1 MLSILKGECQMNKK
15 LIALCATGLLMASAV
30 TVHAEDIHTIY
41 TTGTA
46 KISVPADMAT
56 FQVTVDSRAD
66 NASEASSANA
76 MTMAKVRR
84 AVIAAG
90 ANASKLETAGYSVS
104 PEYRY
109 EKNGKSVLTGY
120 RAHNVLKVQIDNV
133 RIAGKVMDA
142 AVDAGASYVD
152 SVSFGLKDPAMYQDR
167 ALAIATKAALRKADV
182 LAQAVGK
189 RVIST
194 VSLYDQSNNE
204 EPTVQ
209 YRTMK
214 LAAADNAA
222 VRPETSLEPTV
233 QEISASVGGTFQ
245 IN

>member
-1 MLSILKGECQMNKK
+1 M
-15 LIALCATGLLMASAV
+15 
-30 TVHAEDIHTIY
+30 
-41 TTGTA
+41 
-46 KISVPADMAT
+46 
-56 FQVTVDSRAD
+56 
-66 NASEASSANA
+66 
-76 MTMAKVRR
+76 
-84 AVIAAG
+84 
-90 ANASKLETAGYSVS
+90 
-104 PEYRY
+104 
-109 EKNGKSVLTGY
+109 LTGY
-120 RAHNVLKVQIDNV
+120 RAHNVLKVQVDNV
-133 RIAGKVMDA
+133 RITGKVMDA

-167 ALAIATKAALRKADV
+167 ALAIATKSALRKATV
-182 LAQAVGK
+182 MAQAVGK

-222 VRPETSLEPTV
+222 VRQETSLEPTE
-233 QEISASVGGTFQ
+233 QEITASVGATFQ

>member
-1 MLSILKGECQMNKK
+1 MNKK
-15 LIALCATGLLMASAV
+15 IIALCAAGLLMTSAV
-30 TVHAEDIHTIY
+30 TVHADDTLHTIY

-56 FQVTVDSRAD
+56 FQVIVDSKAD
-66 NASEASSANA
+66 NARDASSANA
-76 MTMAKVRR
+76 ETMAKVRR
-84 AVIAAG
+84 AVVAAG
-90 ANASKLETAGYSVS
+90 ANVSRLETTGYSVN

-120 RAHNVLKVQIDNV
+120 SAHNVLKVQVDNV

-142 AVDAGASYVD
+142 AVDAGASYVN

-167 ALAIATKAALRKADV
+167 ALAIATQAALRKANV
-182 LAQAVGK
+182 MAQSVGK

-194 VSLYDQSNNE
+194 VSLNDQSTYE
-204 EPTVQ
+204 EPTV
-209 YRTMK
+209 RFGAMK
-214 LAAADNAA
+214 LAAADNVTA
-222 VRPETSLEPTV
+222 RQETTLEPGE
-233 QEISASVGGTFQ
+233 QEISATVGATFQ